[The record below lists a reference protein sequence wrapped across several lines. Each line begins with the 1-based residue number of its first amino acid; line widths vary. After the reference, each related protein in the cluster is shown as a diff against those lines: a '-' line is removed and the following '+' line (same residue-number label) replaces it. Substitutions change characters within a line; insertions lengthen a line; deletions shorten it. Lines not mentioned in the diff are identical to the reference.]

1 MKRILLNNSFIRKSF
16 LSEALWLIKSIKKKR
31 RIQLFKLIL
40 LMMACA
46 FFEVLAISLVVPFL
60 GLLIDP
66 AKINDFS
73 VLNYIFNFINI
84 SNPILLIGFSII
96 LVNIIN
102 LYLRLLNIRKA
113 NQMAARIGTDM
124 CINLFKVSINQ
135 PYERHIEM
143 NSSYLITAVTQD
155 IGRMVISLSLILQ
168 MITGLMISILIMFS
182 LIIINYKIALLSF
195 LGFGTSYFLV
205 ANFARSR
212 LSKNSQ
218 IIADS
223 SNKQVKLIQE
233 VLGSIKEIL
242 LYQNQYKYI
251 KDQLNLDYEIRQL
264 IANNVFLS
272 SFPKFVLET
281 IGIILISIFGIILSF
296 EAERNI
302 EIISTLGV
310 FALSAQRL
318 LPSMQQ
324 IYLGWSSFK
333 GNKAHIKRV
342 RYLISREALD
352 FEGFADK
359 DVYKFTN
366 EIKFNNVTFNY
377 YKKDKQIFKDINF
390 SIKKGEKIRLIGRT
404 GAGKSTL
411 VDLIMG
417 LLVPLKGDIM
427 VDSLKINKKSN
438 FNKLLKW
445 QREIAYVPQNIFLK
459 DASFTE
465 NIAFGIDKKNID
477 FEKVQKSAEKALIID
492 FIMNTSKGF
501 QTKVGERGVLLSG
514 GQAQRIA
521 LARAF
526 YRDSQILIFDE
537 ATSALD
543 IATEEKV
550 TNSIFDAGKEITLIM
565 IAHRLSTLEN
575 CDRIL
580 FLDNNKLLEVSY
592 NDAKILMKSLS

>member
-205 ANFARSR
+205 ANFARS
-212 LSKNSQ
+212 
-218 IIADS
+218 
-223 SNKQVKLIQE
+223 
-233 VLGSIKEIL
+233 
-242 LYQNQYKYI
+242 
-251 KDQLNLDYEIRQL
+251 
-264 IANNVFLS
+264 
-272 SFPKFVLET
+272 
-281 IGIILISIFGIILSF
+281 
-296 EAERNI
+296 
-302 EIISTLGV
+302 
-310 FALSAQRL
+310 
-318 LPSMQQ
+318 
-324 IYLGWSSFK
+324 
-333 GNKAHIKRV
+333 
-342 RYLISREALD
+342 
-352 FEGFADK
+352 
-359 DVYKFTN
+359 
-366 EIKFNNVTFNY
+366 
-377 YKKDKQIFKDINF
+377 
-390 SIKKGEKIRLIGRT
+390 
-404 GAGKSTL
+404 
-411 VDLIMG
+411 
-417 LLVPLKGDIM
+417 
-427 VDSLKINKKSN
+427 
-438 FNKLLKW
+438 
-445 QREIAYVPQNIFLK
+445 
-459 DASFTE
+459 
-465 NIAFGIDKKNID
+465 
-477 FEKVQKSAEKALIID
+477 
-492 FIMNTSKGF
+492 
-501 QTKVGERGVLLSG
+501 
-514 GQAQRIA
+514 
-521 LARAF
+521 
-526 YRDSQILIFDE
+526 
-537 ATSALD
+537 
-543 IATEEKV
+543 
-550 TNSIFDAGKEITLIM
+550 
-565 IAHRLSTLEN
+565 
-575 CDRIL
+575 
-580 FLDNNKLLEVSY
+580 
-592 NDAKILMKSLS
+592 